1 MSAQIQPFDAAL
13 RREAPPP
20 DLTKEEEKALEQM
33 QMFAARLGE
42 SRRSAIEARAA
53 SGIERRWLEDMDAYQ
68 GRDGA
73 SSYGGVVS
81 TAAGETRVTAV
92 AKSPATRATTFVQL
106 TRQKANAAAARLSDM
121 LYPTDDRNWSIQP
134 TPLPELMDVLRDH
147 ANEEFK
153 DPMNGGKPLPHP
165 VENRNVTLGDLAIE
179 RMAQA
184 TTKSQAMQREIDDA
198 LVECTYNYEG
208 RKAILD
214 AAIYGTGVLKGP
226 IVVNRTHKRWGSKRT
241 ADGQGVHAI
250 EVIEQTRPATKR
262 VDVWN
267 FFPDPSCG
275 EDIQSGSHV
284 WEREYLSSRALR
296 DLARTESY
304 LSDQINECLREGPRH
319 YTAEGAYHP
328 QERGNGE
335 YNNPTQFDDK
345 RFELWTYTG
354 EVTRED
360 LLACGAIDADDDDE
374 DGDRADSHLE
384 KLSAVVVMCNDRVIK
399 AMLNPLDTED
409 LPYDVFIWERLAQSP
424 WGVGI
429 PFLMRY
435 AQRTLNTAW
444 RAMLDNATLSHGPQ
458 IVMRRSQISPADGK
472 WEITGRKLWF
482 ATEEVDEVRKAFDL
496 YDIPSRQQELQAIID
511 MAIKFADEET
521 SLPQIAQGEQGTA
534 PDTVGGMTI
543 LMNSANTVLRRLV
556 KQWDDMVTRPHIRRY
571 YDWFMQ
577 YSDEEG
583 IKGDFEVD
591 ARGSTALIVRDQ
603 QQQMLVQLMNAATHP
618 VFGVYVDPEKL
629 FRKTLEA
636 GHVSPN
642 DVMRTREQIAELQS
656 KPKDEPPPVPVQVA
670 QVRAK
675 AEMQKVQIDTQSE
688 KVNQELRMQQARD
701 ERSARLHEMAL
712 ERDMMIL
719 KYANERQLKI
729 ADVKAM
735 LAKTVI
741 EQKGKQR
748 DAEANQRVRQ
758 ADAMARGP
766 TSGDPRN
773 IKQPR
778 GGA

>member
-1 MSAQIQPFDAAL
+1 MATTIDATL
-13 RREAPPP
+13 SRDPPP
-20 DLTKEEEKALEQM
+20 PELTKEEQDTLERM
-33 QMFAARLGE
+33 QRFGAQLCE
-42 SRRSAIEARAA
+42 SRRSAIEARSA

-73 SSYGGVVS
+73 SSVAGVTA
-81 TAAGETRVTAV
+81 TAAGEVRAASVVKT
-92 AKSPATRATTFVQL
+92 PAPRATTFVQL
-106 TRQKANAAAARLSDM
+106 TRQKANAAAARLADM

-134 TPLPELMDVLRDH
+134 TPIPELMDVLRDH
-147 ANEEFK
+147 ANEEFL
-153 DPMNGGKPLPHP
+153 DPQSGGKPLRHP
-165 VENRNVTLGDLAIE
+165 VEQRNITLGDLAIE

-198 LVECTYNYEG
+198 LVECMYNYEG
-208 RKAILD
+208 RKTILD
-214 AAIYGTGVLKGP
+214 AAIYGTGILKGP
-226 IVVNRTHKRWGSKRT
+226 IVVNRVHKKWGAKRT
-241 ADGQGVHAI
+241 ADGKPVHAI
-250 EVIEQTRPATKR
+250 EVIEQTRPASRR
-262 VDVWN
+262 VEVWN

-284 WEREYLSSRALR
+284 WEREFLSGRALR

-304 LSDQINECLREGPRH
+304 FSDQINECLREGPRH

-335 YNNPTQFDDK
+335 YNSPTQFDDK

-354 EVTRED
+354 EVTRQD
-360 LLACGAIDADDDDE
+360 LVACGVVEAKDADDA
-374 DGDRADSHLE
+374 RPDSHLE
-384 KLSAVVVMCNDRVIK
+384 KLSAVVVLCNDRVIK

-424 WGVGI
+424 WGVGV
-429 PFLMRY
+429 PYLMRY

-458 IVMRRSQISPADGK
+458 IVMRRSQIEPANGR

-482 ATEEVDEVRKAFDL
+482 AKEEVDEVRKAFDV
-496 YDIPSRQQELQAIID
+496 YDIPSRQAELQAIIE

-556 KQWDDMVTRPHIRRY
+556 KQWDDMITRPHIRRY

-577 YSDEEG
+577 YADEEG

-642 DVMRTREQIAELQS
+642 DVMRTREQIAEIQS
-656 KPKDEPPPVPVQVA
+656 KPQESAPPVPVQVA
-670 QVRAK
+670 QVRAN
-675 AEMQKVQIDTQSE
+675 AEMAKVKIDTESE
-688 KVNQELRMQQARD
+688 KANQELRMQQARD
-701 ERSARLHEMAL
+701 ERSAKLHEMAL
-712 ERDMMIL
+712 ERDLMIL
-719 KYANERQLKI
+719 KFAHERNLQI
-729 ADVKAM
+729 GEVKAM

-741 EQKGKQR
+741 EQQGRRR
-748 DAEANQRVRQ
+748 DAEANRRIKQ
-758 ADAMARGP
+758 ADQMARGP
-766 TSGDPRN
+766 RSGDPRN
-773 IKQPR
+773 IQQPPR
-778 GGA
+778 GATQ